1 MFDLEY
7 CLSLAN
13 VKKKDLAPGLDL
25 FVVQY
30 EPDTYRSKLYFI
42 NREKNCLHKYTG
54 DKVTH
59 QYFGDRTSNWRNDE
73 PDYGSNLKKVADH
86 LNIPINPNHRVFIDV
101 IEDDD
106 YYINIQAAPRVVALT
121 VTRAVMVTYFIG
133 TTEVLETL
141 NDINGTNW
149 KTIEEALAVDGMLG
163 MKLPFYPSKNAVKLY
178 SKPFRKKIG
187 GNLEFDDE
195 TQKVLNGIYNG
206 NFDTNRDHIND
217 GLVLGKEPRSGRTV
231 IYCAKNAS
239 RHPV

>member
-13 VKKKDLAPGLDL
+13 VKKESLTSGLDL

-30 EPDTYRSKLYFI
+30 EPDTYRCKLYFI
-42 NREKNCLHKYTG
+42 NRERNCLHKYTS

-73 PDYGSNLKKVADH
+73 PDYGTNLKRVADH
-86 LNIPINPNHRVFIDV
+86 LNIPIKPSSKVFIDV

-106 YYINIQAAPRVVALT
+106 YYVNIQAADRFVAAM
-121 VTRAVMVTYFIG
+121 VTRAMMVTYFIG
-133 TTEVLETL
+133 TTEVVDTL

-163 MKLPFYPSKNAVKLY
+163 IKIPFYPSQNSVKLY

-187 GNLEFDDE
+187 GNLEFDDG
-195 TQKVLNGIYNG
+195 TKKVLEGIYNG
-206 NFDTNRDHIND
+206 KFNTNRDLIND
-217 GLVLGKEPRSGRTV
+217 GLVLGKEPRTGRTV
-231 IYCAKNAS
+231 IYCAKNSA